1 MRLAWTRSRTLGHGG
16 NLRRPQPL
24 KRLAPSGTTFKG
36 NSLSDRGTPMAIDTT
51 GGNHYMDYAEHSRTY
66 AGFIRLSVMM
76 IVFLVLLLAGM
87 KFFLV

>member
-1 MRLAWTRSRTLGHGG
+1 
-16 NLRRPQPL
+16 
-24 KRLAPSGTTFKG
+24 
-36 NSLSDRGTPMAIDTT
+36 MAIDTT